1 MAWEVPALTFQIT
14 TEESAVC
21 GLPFRLTVTGILF
34 AVLVLVSSFSV
45 SGFLEGVKEREI
57 LDEVSEIT
65 STAEQ
70 LSIRGEGS
78 EVVLE
83 IEVPQGM
90 SVVFGTLPCREG
102 GWPAD
107 ANNYG
112 ITIEGK
118 SKFYP
123 AFASFSNPE
132 LKGPV
137 SLGPGRHRL
146 LLSTKIDKGSGRLFV
161 LISETGAD

>member
-1 MAWEVPALTFQIT
+1 
-14 TEESAVC
+14 VC
-21 GLPFRLTVTGILF
+21 GLPFRLAVTGLLF

-45 SGFLEGVKEREI
+45 SGFLEGVKERETMG
-57 LDEVSEIT
+57 EVSKLT
-65 STAEQ
+65 GAAEQ

-78 EVVLE
+78 DFIIE
-83 IEVPQGM
+83 IDVPQGM
-90 SVVFGTLPCREG
+90 SVVFGALPGREG
-102 GWPAD
+102 NWPED

-132 LKGPV
+132 LSGPV

-146 LLSTKIDKGSGRLFV
+146 LLSTKIDEGSGRLFV
-161 LISETGAD
+161 LISESGVD